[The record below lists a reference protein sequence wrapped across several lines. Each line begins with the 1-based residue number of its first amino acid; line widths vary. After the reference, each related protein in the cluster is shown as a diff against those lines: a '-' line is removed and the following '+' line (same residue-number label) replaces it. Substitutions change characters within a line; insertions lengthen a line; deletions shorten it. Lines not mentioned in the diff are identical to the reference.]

1 MVDRVRKER
10 KKKETE
16 RGSKFVVLQVET
28 GNVNGDLIPAL
39 LCAMNNSS
47 KNEWLWSSRSYIR
60 FCWCWGVGG

>member
-1 MVDRVRKER
+1 M
-10 KKKETE
+10 
-16 RGSKFVVLQVET
+16 VLQVET

-60 FCWCWGVGG
+60 FRWCWGVGG